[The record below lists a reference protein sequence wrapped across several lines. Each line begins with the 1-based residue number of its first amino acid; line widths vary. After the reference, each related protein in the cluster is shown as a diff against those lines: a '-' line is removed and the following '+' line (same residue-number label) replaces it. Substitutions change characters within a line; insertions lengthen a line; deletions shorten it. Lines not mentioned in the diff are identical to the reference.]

1 MTYIPQVDGR
11 CDMGAGVIGK
21 FGYAAL
27 NDSQSMLFDGQGF
40 VAGRRPGDREDIYV
54 FGYGHQFKECIK
66 AYYAL
71 SGSQPLI
78 PRWALGNW
86 WSRYHRYSADEYI
99 DLMDEFRKKDIP
111 LSVAVID
118 MDWHLVDDD
127 RVTHSGWGGY
137 TWNDQL
143 FPDPA
148 SFGRELH
155 NRGLRITLNDHPHTG
170 IHAFETSYK
179 EMAKFLNHDTSQN
192 LPILFDPTSPKFMEA
207 FLTILHRNL
216 EKDGCDFWWIDWQ
229 QGSFSKIPGLD
240 PLWLLNHFHF
250 LDNALQHPTPLIFSR
265 YAGPGSHRYPVGFS
279 GDTVTTWASLKFQP
293 EFTATASNIGYGW
306 WSHDIGGHM
315 GGTRDDELVT
325 RWVQFGVFS
334 PIMRLHSTMSKWA
347 SKEPWNFRPE
357 ANRTMSHFL
366 QLRHRLIPYLYTRN
380 VVAATKDEPLVQPMY
395 WAFPSRDEAYS
406 VPNQYFFGF
415 ELIIAP
421 ITEPRVP
428 ATNLA
433 CVSAWLP
440 PLHRHVDI
448 FTGTVY
454 DGDREL
460 KLYRPLETI
469 PVFAH
474 EGSIIPLDGAAA
486 PPNGG
491 VNPTTF
497 EILVVV
503 GRNGSCSVLEDPVD
517 DGPGTKKAAPDSN
530 ERGSL
535 IQYHQESGK
544 LTAHV
549 TGRAWTFKFLALATK
564 ATDIKVLV
572 DGKPFSDTIITHA
585 AYPSVPSTSIAI
597 PAVNSRKYEIVIE
610 LGAKPELAVLDH
622 TQRISDLLLDY
633 QVAFDVKDR
642 IWEVVKD
649 EKRGVASKLASLLSF
664 GLGDELIGPVVEL
677 LVADGRVK

>member
-1 MTYIPQVDGR
+1 
-11 CDMGAGVIGK
+11 MGTGVISK
-21 FGYAAL
+21 FGYAAID
-27 NDSQSMLFDGQGF
+27 DSQSMLFDGHGF
-40 VAGRRPGDREDIYV
+40 VAGRRPGVREDIYV
-54 FGYGHQFKECIK
+54 FGYGHEFKESIK

-86 WSRYHRYSADEYI
+86 WSRFHPYSADEYLG
-99 DLMDEFRKKDIP
+99 LMDEFRKKDVP

-118 MDWHLVDDD
+118 MDWHLVKDD

-137 TWNDQL
+137 TWNDKL
-143 FPDPA
+143 FPNPGM
-148 SFGRELH
+148 FGRELH
-155 NRGLRITLNDHPHTG
+155 SRGLKLTLNDHPHTG
-170 IHAFETSYK
+170 VHAFEKSYK
-179 EMAKFLNHDTSQN
+179 EMAEFLGHDTSHN
-192 LPILFDPTSPKFMEA
+192 HPILFDPASPKFMEA

-229 QGSFSKIPGLD
+229 QGSFSKIPGID

-250 LDNALQHPTPLIFSR
+250 LDNAKQNHTPLIFSR

-279 GDTVTTWASLKFQP
+279 GDTITTWASLDFQP

-315 GGTRDDELVT
+315 GGSRDDELVT

-334 PIMRLHSTMSKWA
+334 PIMRLHSTMSQWA

-357 ANRTMSHFL
+357 ANRTMTHFL
-366 QLRHRLIPYLYTRN
+366 QLRHRLIPYLYTLN
-380 VVAATKDEPLVQPMY
+380 VRAATQNEPLVQPMY

-415 ELIIAP
+415 ELIVAP
-421 ITEPRVP
+421 ITSPRSKT
-428 ATNLA
+428 TNLG

-448 FTGTVY
+448 LTGTVY

-460 KLYRPLETI
+460 NLYRPLETI
-469 PVFAH
+469 PVLAH
-474 EGSIIPLDGAAA
+474 EGSIIPLDGSSV

-491 VNPTTF
+491 LNPTSF
-497 EILVVV
+497 EILIVA

-517 DGPGTKKAAPDSN
+517 DGPDTKNNAPDTN

-535 IQYHQESGK
+535 IQYHHQSGK

-549 TGRAWTFKFLALATK
+549 TGRAWTFKLLALATK
-564 ATDIKVLV
+564 AADIKVFV
-572 DGKPFSDTIITHA
+572 DGNPFPDAVITSTS
-585 AYPSVPSTSIAI
+585 YPSVPSTSIAI
-597 PAVNSRKYEIVIE
+597 PAFSSGKYDITIE
-610 LGAKPELAVLDH
+610 LGPKPELAVLDH
-622 TQRISDLLLDY
+622 KQRISDLLLDY
-633 QVAFDVKDR
+633 QVDFSIKDR
-642 IWEVVKD
+642 IWDVVKD
-649 EKRGVASKLASLLSF
+649 EKSGLGIKLAKLLS
-664 GLGDELIGPVVEL
+664 LGFANELIGPVVEL
-677 LVADGRVK
+677 LAADSRSS